1 MIRKIQVTD
10 AESIKKINELSLG
23 YITTVELVERQ
34 ILKFKEDKNHIILL
48 FEEEATGDVVGYI
61 QAERYESLCSEGGV
75 NILGFAV
82 LPKYQG
88 KGIGKALLLAFE
100 QEAKAKGHRF
110 IRLNSGEERT
120 DAHHFYHHMGYH
132 FDKLQKRF
140 SKQL

>member
-1 MIRKIQVTD
+1 MIRKIKVTD
-10 AESIKKINELSLG
+10 AESIKRINQQSLG
-23 YITTVELVERQ
+23 YITTVELVEKQ
-34 ILKFKEDKNHIILL
+34 IVKFKEDKNHIILL
-48 FEEEATGDVVGYI
+48 FEDETTNDVIGYI

-82 LPKYQG
+82 LPEYQG

-100 QEAKAKGHRF
+100 QEAKARGHQF

-120 DAHHFYHHMGYH
+120 DAHYFYHHMGYH

-140 SKQL
+140 SKNL